1 MQHRAYTFI
10 DIKSIDEEK
19 RTIEG
24 IASTP
29 RPDRVGDV
37 VESSGVV
44 FKTPLPL
51 LLDHNS
57 TLQVG
62 HVNVAKASNNQIT
75 FKATIVKVVEPG
87 EVKDLVDKAWQ
98 LVKYK
103 LRAAVSIG
111 FRALDGGVEIMKNG
125 GYRFTDWEWLELS
138 LVTIPA
144 QPDALL
150 HTSKSFS
157 DELFNEIK
165 SIDTTIRA
173 ASGIKDGEGR
183 PVPPGA
189 TGKQSHKP
197 VKAKEAKPMK
207 KTVAEQISAFEA
219 TRVAK
224 SAEMDT
230 IMDAASEKGETLDAE
245 QKETYD
251 TLDGEVKEID
261 DHLVRLRAREKTMI
275 ATAKAAN
282 GTDAVKAAE
291 SRSGI
296 VRVVGPV
303 LPKGGN
309 LVRMLGARYMAKEW
323 NIPAHEIAISKGWG
337 QELADVLR
345 TPHDILAKAAVTG
358 ASTTDSAW
366 AGALV
371 TYTNLQNEF
380 IELLRPKTIIG
391 RIPGIRHVPFNIKV
405 PRETGETTAYWVS
418 QGTPKPVS
426 KGALDT
432 VTLDFNKVAGLT
444 FMTKEL
450 MRFSA
455 PNAEQLMIGSL
466 TKAIVKLTDNDFL
479 DPSKA
484 LVAGTSPASITN
496 GTSAITASGL
506 TADAFRADFAD
517 LLGAY
522 TASNYSLDDL
532 VLVMSQSQALRL
544 GLMRNDFGSK
554 EFPDINKD
562 GGYIEG
568 VPVITS
574 ENVAA
579 NGGSPADGRI
589 IVALAANSILLADD
603 GGVEVSVSTEASI
616 QTDDAPDSPQT
627 ASTVLVSMFQTNQVA
642 ILVERFITWQKARA
656 GAAVYI
662 TGGNYGN

>member
-1 MQHRAYTFI
+1 MNRAYALLTV
-10 DIKSIDEEK
+10 KAVDEDQ
-19 RTIEG
+19 RIITG
-24 IASTP
+24 IATTP
-29 RPDRVGDV
+29 EVDRQGDI
-37 VESSGVV
+37 VEPEGAD
-44 FKTPLPL
+44 FKLPLPFL
-51 LLDHNS
+51 WQHDS
-57 TLQVG
+57 TQPIG
-62 HVNVAKASNNQIT
+62 HVIAAKVTKAGIEIKAQIA
-75 FKATIVKVVEPG
+75 KMDEPG
-87 EVKDLVDKAWQ
+87 TLKDRLDEAWQ
-98 LVKYK
+98 SLKTGLVSG
-103 LRAAVSIG
+103 LSIG
-111 FRALDGGVEIMKNG
+111 FKEVEYARIENSYG
-125 GYRFTDWEWLELS
+125 LRFLKWLWLELS
-138 LVTIPA
+138 AVTIPA
-144 QPDALL
+144 
-150 HTSKSFS
+150 
-157 DELFNEIK
+157 N
-165 SIDTTIRA
+165 
-173 ASGIKDGEGR
+173 ASGAITTVKSLSHEQLA
-183 PVPPGA
+183 A
-189 TGKQSHKP
+189 TGRDVASETNRPGDTGKKSKKP

-219 TRVAK
+219 TRTAK

-230 IMDAASEKGETLDAE
+230 IMDAAADKGETLDAE

-251 TLDGEVKEID
+251 TLEGEVKEID
-261 DHLVRLRAREKTMI
+261 EHVVRLRAREKTLI
-275 ATAKAAN
+275 ANAKAAV
-282 GTDAVKAAE
+282 GTDTTKASE
-291 SRSGI
+291 SRSSGI
-296 VRVVGPV
+296 VRVVGSA
-303 LPKGGN
+303 LPKGGG

-323 NIPAHEIAISKGWG
+323 NIPAHEIAMSKGWG
-337 QELADVLR
+337 QELADVLK
-345 TPHDILAKAAVTG
+345 TPPDILSKAAVTG
-358 ASTTDSAW
+358 GTTSDQAW

-371 TYTNLQNEF
+371 TYQNLQNEF

-391 RIPGIRHVPFNIKV
+391 RIPGIRQVPFNIKV

-455 PNAEQLMIGSL
+455 PNAEQMMIGSL
-466 TKAIVKLTDNDFL
+466 TKAIIKLTDNDFL
-479 DPSKA
+479 DPSKS
-484 LVAGTSPASITN
+484 VVTGTSPASITN
-496 GTSAITASGL
+496 GATSVTASGL

-517 LLGAY
+517 LLAAY
-522 TASNYSLDDL
+522 TASNYTLDDL

-544 GLMRNDFGSK
+544 GLMRNDFGGK

-589 IVALAANSILLADD
+589 IVALAANSILMADD

-642 ILVERFITWQKARA
+642 ILVERFITWTKARS

>member
-1 MQHRAYTFI
+1 MNRAYSLLTV
-10 DIKSIDEEK
+10 KAVDEDQ
-19 RTIEG
+19 RIITG
-24 IASTP
+24 IATTP
-29 RPDRVGDV
+29 EVDRQGDIVEPDGA
-37 VESSGVV
+37 EY
-44 FKTPLPL
+44 KLPLPL
-51 LLDHNS
+51 LWQHNS
-57 TLQVG
+57 TQPIG
-62 HVNVAKASNNQIT
+62 HVIAAKVTKAGIEIKAQIA
-75 FKATIVKVVEPG
+75 KMDEPG
-87 EVKDLVDKAWQ
+87 TLKDRLDEAWQ
-98 LVKYK
+98 SLKSGLVQG
-103 LRAAVSIG
+103 LSIG
-111 FRALDGGVEIMKNG
+111 FKEIEYARIENSYGLRYLK
-125 GYRFTDWEWLELS
+125 WLWLELS
-138 LVTIPA
+138 AVTIPA
-144 QPDALL
+144 NASGAI
-150 HTSKSFS
+150 TAV
-157 DELFNEIK
+157 K
-165 SIDTTIRA
+165 SISHDQLA
-173 ASGIKDGEGR
+173 
-183 PVPPGA
+183 A
-189 TGKQSHKP
+189 TGREVSREKTITPGDTGKKSHKP

-230 IMDAASEKGETLDAE
+230 IMDAASDKCETLDAE

-275 ATAKAAN
+275 AAAKAVEGN
-282 GTDAVKAAE
+282 STTKGSE
-291 SRSGI
+291 SRSSGI

-337 QELADVLR
+337 QELADVLK
-345 TPHDILAKAAVTG
+345 TPHDILAKAAVTAG
-358 ASTTDSAW
+358 STTDSAW
-366 AGALV
+366 AGALA
-371 TYTNLQNEF
+371 TYTNLQNDF

-391 RIPGIRHVPFNIKV
+391 RIPGIRQVPFNIKV

-426 KGALDT
+426 KGVLDT

-466 TKAIVKLTDNDFL
+466 TKAIIKLTDNDFL
-479 DPSKA
+479 DPSKSA
-484 LVAGTSPASITN
+484 VSGTSPASITN
-496 GTSAITASGL
+496 GATSVTASGL

-522 TASNYSLDDL
+522 TASNYTLDDL
-532 VLVMSQSQALRL
+532 VIVMSQSQALRL
-544 GLMRNDFGSK
+544 GLMRNDFGGK

-589 IVALAANSILLADD
+589 IVALAANSILMADD

-616 QTDDAPDSPQT
+616 QTDDAPDSPQS

-642 ILVERFITWQKARA
+642 ILVERFITWTKARS